1 MANAND
7 INPAIE
13 QFQKQLLNVQQMYYP
28 TVINQINSIDLKQI
42 FGPWE
47 KIQLESVQFNIPFA
61 LTQFIEQLDK
71 VNQILQ
77 PNISNIV
84 LNSVELANTFNAV
97 CPKLQDQLA
106 QIKNLHYNEFSEYEL
121 YSLEEINN
129 EIKQISNVTKTHK
142 SFTWMQLR
150 ENILFIIAILGLI
163 PAYIDNPQLEQIHQ
177 DIQTLIQLTVE
188 EATRD
193 ENFQQ
198 QFLENQEKQI
208 DLLEKHLELNQCD
221 CSKHD

>member
-1 MANAND
+1 MANANG
-7 INPAIE
+7 INPVLE
-13 QFQKQLLNVQQMYYP
+13 QFQKQLLNIQQMYYP
-28 TVINQINSIDLKQI
+28 TIIDQINSIDLKQI

-47 KIQLESVQFNIPFA
+47 KIQLEAEQFKIPFA

-84 LNSVELANTFNAV
+84 LNSVELADKFNAV
-97 CPKLQDQLA
+97 CPQLQDQLL
-106 QIKNLHYNEFSEYEL
+106 QIKDLYYEDFSEDEIH
-121 YSLEEINN
+121 SLEELNN
-129 EIKQISNVTKTHK
+129 EIEQISNVTKSRK
-142 SFTWMQLR
+142 SLNWEQWR
-150 ENILFIIAILGLI
+150 DNILFIITILGFI
-163 PAYIDNPQLEQIHQ
+163 QTQFPNQQLEQIHQ
-177 DIQTLIQLTVE
+177 DMQTMIQLSIE
-188 EATRD
+188 EVTRD

-198 QFLENQEKQI
+198 QSLKNQEKQI